1 MKNNNNSNR
10 SLALKSSFFKNKAIR
25 LVQQLFYASA
35 FILLFSACSSDDG
48 GGSDENKSDY
58 YFRASVGGRKIDFRT
73 AKFQGGG
80 NDDRFE
86 MIVVG
91 GFDGPHPTKAGEV
104 MPPSLD
110 FEIWRVGGNITAG
123 TYSTPAE
130 LEMMGRY
137 AIQTKDGTIL
147 YNTAIGDDLFTVKIE
162 SISKKGIKGTFE
174 GTVRNVSSGETIS
187 ITEGTFNLPYD
198 EIVNP

>member
-1 MKNNNNSNR
+1 MTNNNNSNR
-10 SLALKSSFFKNKAIR
+10 SLAVKSASFKNKAVK

-35 FILLFSACSSDDG
+35 FILLFSACSSDD

-91 GFDGPHPTKAGEV
+91 GFDGPHPTKTGEV

-147 YNTAIGDDLFTVKIE
+147 YNTATGDDLFTVKIE
-162 SISKKGIKGTFE
+162 SISKKGIKGIFE

>member
-10 SLALKSSFFKNKAIR
+10 SLAVKSSSFKNKAVK

-35 FILLFSACSSDDG
+35 FILLFSACSSDD

-91 GFDGPHPTKAGEV
+91 GFDGPHPTKTGEV
-104 MPPSLD
+104 IPPSLD

>member
-10 SLALKSSFFKNKAIR
+10 SLAVKSSSFKNKAAR

-35 FILLFSACSSDDG
+35 IILLFSACSSDD

-91 GFDGPHPTKAGEV
+91 GFDGPHPTKTGEV

>member
-1 MKNNNNSNR
+1 MKNKNITR
-10 SLALKSSFFKNKAIR
+10 SLIVKSTKVVK
-25 LVQQLFYASA
+25 QLFFASA

-48 GGSDENKSDY
+48 GGSDNKSDY
-58 YFRASVGGRKIDFRT
+58 YFRASVDGRKIDFRT

-80 NDDRFE
+80 NDNRLE
-86 MIVVG
+86 MIILG

-110 FEIWRVGGNITAG
+110 FEIWRLGGNITAG

-130 LEMMGRY
+130 QEMIARY
-137 AIQTKDGTIL
+137 AIQTDNGTIL

-162 SISKKGIKGTFE
+162 SISEAGIKGTFS
-174 GTVRNVSSGETIS
+174 GTVRNVSTGHTIS
-187 ITEGTFNLPYD
+187 ITEGAFNLPHD

>member
-10 SLALKSSFFKNKAIR
+10 SLAVKSASFKNKATR

-35 FILLFSACSSDDG
+35 FILLFSACSSDD

-91 GFDGPHPTKAGEV
+91 GFEGPHPTKTGEV

-198 EIVNP
+198 QIVNP

>member
-10 SLALKSSFFKNKAIR
+10 SLAVKSSSFKNKATR
-25 LVQQLFYASA
+25 LVQQLFYVSA
-35 FILLFSACSSDDG
+35 FIVLFSACSSDD

-86 MIVVG
+86 MIVLG
-91 GFDGPHPTKAGEV
+91 GFDGPHPTKTGEL

-130 LEMMGRY
+130 LEMIGRY
-137 AIQTKDGTIL
+137 AIQTKEGTIL

>member
-10 SLALKSSFFKNKAIR
+10 SLAVKSSSFKNKATR
-25 LVQQLFYASA
+25 LVQQLFYVAA
-35 FILLFSACSSDDG
+35 FIVLFSACSSDDG
-48 GGSDENKSDY
+48 GSDENISDY

-91 GFDGPHPTKAGEV
+91 GFDGPHPTKAGEL

-137 AIQTKDGTIL
+137 AIQTKEGTIL
-147 YNTAIGDDLFTVKIE
+147 HNTAVGDDLFTVKIE

>member
-10 SLALKSSFFKNKAIR
+10 SLAVKSSSFKNKASR
-25 LVQQLFYASA
+25 LVQQLFYVSA
-35 FILLFSACSSDDG
+35 FIILFSACSSDD

-58 YFRASVGGRKIDFRT
+58 YFRASVAGRKIDFRT

-91 GFDGPHPTKAGEV
+91 GFDGPHPTKVGEQL
-104 MPPSLD
+104 PPSLD